1 MSGSLVT
8 DPAVEKL
15 RSLVARAREQL
26 SDAQSE
32 YMREKVRVV
41 AMQAELFHLLR
52 SEYLRRDAVRVRIA
66 SLQAQLAALERG
78 NRAEAAAVEHRYE
91 DERERVQREYEA
103 AASELTGRHKLEPEQ
118 KVEIGRLWKK
128 LVKLYHPDRY
138 THEPARLETYHKLT
152 TAINKAKEAGD
163 MTTLREIS
171 DDPQAFI
178 ARQGWTELD
187 LTDELEFVQLQ
198 RLHTALLAE
207 ITSVLDSL
215 ACLRASQEFQLC
227 QRCDM
232 HPGGLPAIAASLTAR
247 LATECEALEV
257 EAEALHTEIAR
268 AGRQQSALGH

>member
-1 MSGSLVT
+1 MSGSLVI

-52 SEYLRRDAVRVRIA
+52 SEYLRRDALRLRIA

-91 DERERVQREYEA
+91 DEKERVHREYEA
-103 AASELTGRHKLEPEQ
+103 AASELTGRHKLEPEE

-163 MTTLREIS
+163 MATLREIA
-171 DDPQAFI
+171 DDSQAFI

-187 LTDELEFVQLQ
+187 FTDELEFVQLQ
-198 RLHTALLAE
+198 RLHAALLAE

-232 HPGGLPAIAASLTAR
+232 HPGGLPAIAASLRAR

-257 EAEALHTEIAR
+257 EVEALHTEIAR
-268 AGRQQSALGH
+268 ARR